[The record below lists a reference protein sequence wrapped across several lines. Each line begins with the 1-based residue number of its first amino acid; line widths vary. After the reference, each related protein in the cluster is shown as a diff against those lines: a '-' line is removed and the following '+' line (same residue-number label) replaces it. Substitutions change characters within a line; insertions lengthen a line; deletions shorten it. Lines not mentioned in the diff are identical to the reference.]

1 MGASITAK
9 EIFQQPGLWQEAYQL
24 YVSQLEA
31 VESFLSGIK
40 EKHDLIQV
48 IFTGAGTSDFV
59 GQSIANYL
67 NQVNDLK
74 HIRFSTVGSVELVGR
89 PYDYLQADIPTI
101 LVSFARSGNSPESLA
116 AVEIAK
122 QLVDELYQVT
132 ITCAPEGKLAVAAE
146 GDTDNLLLLQ
156 PAGSNDKGFAMT
168 GSFSFM
174 SLTALLVFSPA
185 SQEENAHWVETIIRL
200 GQDVLDREDYVQDL
214 VNLDFERV
222 IYLGA
227 GGFYGLAHEAQLKI
241 LELTAGKITT
251 MYESPLGFRHGPKS
265 FINNKTLVIL
275 FALNDAY
282 TRQYDVDLLN
292 EVHGDGIA
300 ERIVALSADKLAG
313 TEAANFVL
321 AEGGAGLPDV
331 FLTFPYIIFAQTVSI
346 MSAIKCKNLPDI
358 PSTNWDSKPCCARC
372 YYSFIRK
379 VEHSFELYSSATRFD
394 SSI

>member
-1 MGASITAK
+1 MFRLAKEELEKLGASITAK

-31 VESFLSGIK
+31 IESFLSGIK

-227 GGFYGLAHEAQLKI
+227 GGFYGLAHEDQLKI
-241 LELTAGKITT
+241 LELTAGKIATL
-251 MYESPLGFRHGPKS
+251 YESPLGFRHGPKS
-265 FINNKTLVIL
+265 FINDKTLVIL
-275 FALNDAY
+275 FASNDAY
-282 TRQYDVDLLN
+282 TRQYDVDF
-292 EVHGDGIA
+292 
-300 ERIVALSADKLAG
+300 
-313 TEAANFVL
+313 T
-321 AEGGAGLPDV
+321 
-331 FLTFPYIIFAQTVSI
+331 
-346 MSAIKCKNLPDI
+346 
-358 PSTNWDSKPCCARC
+358 
-372 YYSFIRK
+372 
-379 VEHSFELYSSATRFD
+379 
-394 SSI
+394 